1 MLAFRLTEKEKMMKS
16 MTGYGKANLAREER
30 EYQVEMKSVNHRY
43 LDISVKMPRVL
54 SYLEEEVKKV
64 IASKV
69 KRGKIDVFI
78 SFQNNSTEGK
88 EIKINTEIAKIY
100 IDELKNLAKQEGILA
115 NIEVTDIA
123 KLPDVLSIEN
133 NQEDE
138 RIKAE
143 LLETVQQA
151 TENLVQMRRMEGSK
165 IAEDLLVRIETIQA
179 KVKEISSLSTG
190 LIEEYVVK
198 LEGRI
203 KEILKSQDIDEARLA
218 QEVVIYADKCSVEEE
233 VTRLK
238 SHIAQFEKLFKEEDS
253 IGKKLDFIIQE
264 MNRETNTI
272 GSKANNLAITNEVID
287 IKTELENVR
296 EQVQNIE

>member
-1 MLAFRLTEKEKMMKS
+1 MIKS
-16 MTGYGKANLAREER
+16 MTGYGKSNLSINAR
-30 EYQVEMKSVNHRY
+30 EYQVEIKSVNHRY

-54 SYLEEEVKKV
+54 SYLEEDVKKE

-69 KRGKIDVFI
+69 KRGKIDVFVT
-78 SFQNNSTEGK
+78 FENNSTEGK
-88 EIKINTEIAKIY
+88 EIRINTEIAKIY
-100 IDELKNLAKQEGILA
+100 IDELKKLAKQEDILG
-115 NIEVTDIA
+115 NIEVTEIS
-123 KLPDVLSIEN
+123 KFPDVLAIKN

-138 RIKAE
+138 IIKNE
-143 LLETVQQA
+143 LLETVNQA
-151 TENLVQMRRMEGSK
+151 TEKLIQMRAIEGSK
-165 IAEDLLVRIETIQA
+165 IAEDLLIRIQA
-179 KVKEISSLSTG
+179 IQKKVKEISSLSTG

-203 KEILKSQDIDEARLA
+203 KEILKNQEVDEARLA
-218 QEVVIYADKCSVEEE
+218 QEVVIYADKCSIEEE

-238 SHIAQFEKLFKEEDS
+238 SHISQFEKLLNSEEA

-272 GSKANNLAITNEVID
+272 GSKANNLEITNGVID
-287 IKTELENVR
+287 VKTELENIR